1 MSQDSLSRKR
11 NESSL
16 KFQIIREN
24 KQKENDSTVDTQ
36 HLNYCETDIV
46 EVDFARIKKYATIK
60 NKIIKKTKKRDKA
73 SCRR

>member
-36 HLNYCETDIV
+36 HLNYCETDIG

-60 NKIIKKTKKRDKA
+60 NKIIIKKKKRDKA